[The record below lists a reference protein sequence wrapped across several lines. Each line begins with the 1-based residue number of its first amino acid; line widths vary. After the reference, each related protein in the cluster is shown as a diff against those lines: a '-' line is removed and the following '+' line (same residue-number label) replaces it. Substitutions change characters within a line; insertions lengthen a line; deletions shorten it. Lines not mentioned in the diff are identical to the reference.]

1 MNSTGSPASRARG
14 AAIPRISLSGATGD
28 SAAYINGEYRR
39 NVLTDED
46 DFAVYEKVDDAD
58 MLIWQ
63 HESSSGSACSGE
75 WRIVDDALLD
85 VWIGHVIPAVLAAE
99 SGSDFLD
106 TYGAMPVAVE

>member
-1 MNSTGSPASRARG
+1 MQASGLWSVESHALRPQAHRQRAC
-14 AAIPRISLSGATGD
+14 D
-28 SAAYINGEYRR
+28 
-39 NVLTDED
+39 VLR
-46 DFAVYEKVDDAD
+46 ACYE
-58 MLIWQ
+58 LIWQ